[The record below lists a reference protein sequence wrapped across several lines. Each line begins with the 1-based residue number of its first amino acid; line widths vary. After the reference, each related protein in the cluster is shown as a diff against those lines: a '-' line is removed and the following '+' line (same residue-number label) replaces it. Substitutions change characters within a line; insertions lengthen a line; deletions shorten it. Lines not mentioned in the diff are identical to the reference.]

1 MSSKTSLGFVLG
13 AIWSNAGAGELSSSQ
28 RERPGHR
35 EPSSFHWWSLVRL
48 WHLVGPPGTTS
59 PFPLLTP
66 QEEGSSISGMATL
79 TALKQLPTV
88 MRPSNRF
95 PSSASSATA
104 SAGDGAAMIAHLQG
118 REQAL
123 EPFGW
128 TGRRA
133 KWIALACLHS
143 SVFTRAQ
150 WTRFLGCH
158 TEKVRRAVHAL
169 IAQGVAAEENVPGI
183 TGISRV
189 CRIYG
194 RGIYTG
200 RTRANRRVEGT
211 GSQASWPGADSPR
224 HHLADRAPLRSALP
238 MTGLRLMPPLGCE
251 NDVGGRFTVCPVADS
266 HGTRRVSAEAAVS
279 YAFAAR
285 PDVAGRAAT
294 AEMGA
299 TPQAEGL
306 LRARGQVCFH
316 TLAPALRGSLPVH
329 GSLGGKAVQR
339 RCERRINGPIRL
351 PGLGSRR
358 PGTRPS
364 RRAGCSW
371 CRGMGPDRAPRRSTN
386 AR

>member
-1 MSSKTSLGFVLG
+1 
-13 AIWSNAGAGELSSSQ
+13 
-28 RERPGHR
+28 
-35 EPSSFHWWSLVRL
+35 
-48 WHLVGPPGTTS
+48 
-59 PFPLLTP
+59 
-66 QEEGSSISGMATL
+66 
-79 TALKQLPTV
+79 
-88 MRPSNRF
+88 
-95 PSSASSATA
+95 
-104 SAGDGAAMIAHLQG
+104 MIAHLQG

-123 EPFGW
+123 QPFGW

-133 KWIALACLHS
+133 KWIALACLYS
-143 SVFTRAQ
+143 GVFTRAQ

-238 MTGLRLMPPLGCE
+238 MTDLRLMPPLGCE
-251 NDVGGRFTVCPVADS
+251 NDVGGRFTVCPVPDS

-279 YAFAAR
+279 YASAAR
-285 PDVAGRAAT
+285 PVVARRADE

-306 LRARGQVCFH
+306 VRAWGWVCFH
-316 TLAPALRGSLPVH
+316 TPVPALQGSLPVH
-329 GSLGGKAVQR
+329 QSLAGRPSSAGGGGAVRRSAISAPAGGLGGRCPRPPVAPAATRGRRDVCAPLAAWVHQR
-339 RCERRINGPIRL
+339 
-351 PGLGSRR
+351 LGVRQTPRAECR
-358 PGTRPS
+358 PVGISTRWPRS
-364 RRAGCSW
+364 SKLSTGSATWTRRAACGWSG
-371 CRGMGPDRAPRRSTN
+371 RGDARDMAGDADGLRSLAGPRPRR
-386 AR
+386 

>member
-1 MSSKTSLGFVLG
+1 MPRASGSLSSKTSLGFVLG
-13 AIWSNAGAGELSSSQ
+13 AIWSNAGVGELSSSQ

-66 QEEGSSISGMATL
+66 QEADSSISGMATL
-79 TALKQLPTV
+79 TALKQLPTA

-104 SAGDGAAMIAHLQG
+104 SAGDGATMIAHLQG

-143 SVFTRAQ
+143 GVFTRAQ

-158 TEKVRRAVHAL
+158 TEKVRRAAHAL
-169 IAQGVAAEENVPGI
+169 IAQGVAAEENVLGI

-211 GSQASWPGADSPR
+211 DSQASWPGADSPR

-238 MTGLRLMPPLGCE
+238 MTGLRVMPLLGRE
-251 NDVGGRFTVCPVADS
+251 NDAGGRFTAWPGPDS
-266 HGTRRVSAEAAVS
+266 HGAHRISADATAS
-279 YAFAAR
+279 YASAAR
-285 PDVAGRAAT
+285 PDVARRADEAD
-294 AEMGA
+294 MGA

-306 LRARGQVCFH
+306 VRARGRACFH
-316 TLAPALRGSLPVH
+316 TLAPALQGSLPNH
-329 GSLGGKAVQR
+329 GSLREGPAPRAPARWRLGG
-339 RCERRINGPIRL
+339 
-351 PGLGSRR
+351 RR
-358 PGTRPS
+358 PRPRRPS
-364 RRAGCSW
+364 TPPCGVGFGRW
-371 CRGMGPDRAPRRSTN
+371 RAPFSTS
-386 AR
+386 RPTR

>member
-1 MSSKTSLGFVLG
+1 
-13 AIWSNAGAGELSSSQ
+13 
-28 RERPGHR
+28 
-35 EPSSFHWWSLVRL
+35 
-48 WHLVGPPGTTS
+48 
-59 PFPLLTP
+59 
-66 QEEGSSISGMATL
+66 
-79 TALKQLPTV
+79 
-88 MRPSNRF
+88 
-95 PSSASSATA
+95 
-104 SAGDGAAMIAHLQG
+104 MIAHLQG
-118 REQAL
+118 RQQAL

-143 SVFTRAQ
+143 GVFTRAQ

-238 MTGLRLMPPLGCE
+238 MTDLRLMPPLGCE
-251 NDVGGRFTVCPVADS
+251 NDVGGRFTVCPVPNS

-279 YAFAAR
+279 YASSAR
-285 PDVAGRAAT
+285 PDVAGRADE

-299 TPQAEGL
+299 TPPFDALVMAWAGAGFHKPRTSPGGRSRSNDPWREG
-306 LRARGQVCFH
+306 C
-316 TLAPALRGSLPVH
+316 
-329 GSLGGKAVQR
+329 
-339 RCERRINGPIRL
+339 
-351 PGLGSRR
+351 
-358 PGTRPS
+358 
-364 RRAGCSW
+364 
-371 CRGMGPDRAPRRSTN
+371 RAPRGSAAYQQIGRASEFRLSP

>member
-1 MSSKTSLGFVLG
+1 
-13 AIWSNAGAGELSSSQ
+13 
-28 RERPGHR
+28 
-35 EPSSFHWWSLVRL
+35 
-48 WHLVGPPGTTS
+48 
-59 PFPLLTP
+59 
-66 QEEGSSISGMATL
+66 
-79 TALKQLPTV
+79 

-104 SAGDGAAMIAHLQG
+104 SAGDGAAMIAHRQG

-143 SVFTRAQ
+143 GVFTRAQ

-183 TGISRV
+183 TGISCV

-238 MTGLRLMPPLGCE
+238 MTDLRLMPPLGCE
-251 NDVGGRFTVCPVADS
+251 NDVGGRFTVCPVPDS

-279 YAFAAR
+279 YASSAR
-285 PDVAGRAAT
+285 PDVAGRADE

-306 LRARGQVCFH
+306 VWARGLACFH
-316 TLAPALRGSLPVH
+316 TPAPALQGVAPVPNDPWRE
-329 GSLGGKAVQR
+329 G
-339 RCERRINGPIRL
+339 
-351 PGLGSRR
+351 
-358 PGTRPS
+358 
-364 RRAGCSW
+364 
-371 CRGMGPDRAPRRSTN
+371 DRASPGSSQPSASRSSSLARR
-386 AR
+386 

>member
-1 MSSKTSLGFVLG
+1 MRKLERENTRLEKELELPLVELGPALALGGTSWDNF
-13 AIWSNAGAGELSSSQ
+13 
-28 RERPGHR
+28 
-35 EPSSFHWWSLVRL
+35 SFFIVD
-48 WHLVGPPGTTS
+48 TA
-59 PFPLLTP
+59 
-66 QEEGSSISGMATL
+66 EAGSSISGMATL

-133 KWIALACLHS
+133 KWIGPGLSAQRRLHPGAVDVVSGLPHRKRCAAPSMHS
-143 SVFTRAQ
+143 SHRVWPPKRT
-150 WTRFLGCH
+150 
-158 TEKVRRAVHAL
+158 
-169 IAQGVAAEENVPGI
+169 
-183 TGISRV
+183 RV

-251 NDVGGRFTVCPVADS
+251 NDVGGRFTVCPVPNS

-279 YAFAAR
+279 YASAAR
-285 PDVAGRAAT
+285 PAAARRADEADT
-294 AEMGA
+294 GA
-299 TPQAEGL
+299 TPQADGL
-306 LRARGQVCFH
+306 VRARGVCRSGRISDR
-316 TLAPALRGSLPVH
+316 TSRTVAP
-329 GSLGGKAVQR
+329 
-339 RCERRINGPIRL
+339 
-351 PGLGSRR
+351 
-358 PGTRPS
+358 
-364 RRAGCSW
+364 
-371 CRGMGPDRAPRRSTN
+371 
-386 AR
+386 

>member
-1 MSSKTSLGFVLG
+1 
-13 AIWSNAGAGELSSSQ
+13 
-28 RERPGHR
+28 
-35 EPSSFHWWSLVRL
+35 
-48 WHLVGPPGTTS
+48 
-59 PFPLLTP
+59 
-66 QEEGSSISGMATL
+66 
-79 TALKQLPTV
+79 
-88 MRPSNRF
+88 
-95 PSSASSATA
+95 
-104 SAGDGAAMIAHLQG
+104 MIAHLQG

-123 EPFGW
+123 ESFGW

-169 IAQGVAAEENVPGI
+169 IAQRVAAEENVPGI

-238 MTGLRLMPPLGCE
+238 MTDLRLMPPLGCE
-251 NDVGGRFTVCPVADS
+251 NDVGGRFTVCPVPNS

-279 YAFAAR
+279 YAYTAR
-285 PDVAGRAAT
+285 PAVARRADE

-371 CRGMGPDRAPRRSTN
+371 CRGVRPGRAPRRSTN

>member
-1 MSSKTSLGFVLG
+1 
-13 AIWSNAGAGELSSSQ
+13 
-28 RERPGHR
+28 
-35 EPSSFHWWSLVRL
+35 
-48 WHLVGPPGTTS
+48 
-59 PFPLLTP
+59 
-66 QEEGSSISGMATL
+66 
-79 TALKQLPTV
+79 

-143 SVFTRAQ
+143 GVFTRAQ

-169 IAQGVAAEENVPGI
+169 IAQRVAAEENVPGI

-238 MTGLRLMPPLGCE
+238 MTDLRLMPPPGCE
-251 NDVGGRFTVCPVADS
+251 NDVGGRFTVCPVPDS

-279 YAFAAR
+279 YASAAW
-285 PDVAGRAAT
+285 PAVARRADE

-306 LRARGQVCFH
+306 VRARGRVCFH
-316 TLAPALRGSLPVH
+316 NSAPALRGRSLSINPSREGHREPLRAGRINAAGWPDHAGQRGSARRSGGAAGQPAGSPARSPSRSFRINAQRRSCFRWTDDGPHDVEIVDL
-329 GSLGGKAVQR
+329 SLGGGA
-339 RCERRINGPIRL
+339 
-351 PGLGSRR
+351 
-358 PGTRPS
+358 
-364 RRAGCSW
+364 
-371 CRGMGPDRAPRRSTN
+371 
-386 AR
+386 

>member
-1 MSSKTSLGFVLG
+1 
-13 AIWSNAGAGELSSSQ
+13 
-28 RERPGHR
+28 
-35 EPSSFHWWSLVRL
+35 
-48 WHLVGPPGTTS
+48 
-59 PFPLLTP
+59 
-66 QEEGSSISGMATL
+66 
-79 TALKQLPTV
+79 
-88 MRPSNRF
+88 
-95 PSSASSATA
+95 
-104 SAGDGAAMIAHLQG
+104 MIAHLQG

-143 SVFTRAQ
+143 GVFTRAQ

-169 IAQGVAAEENVPGI
+169 VAQGVAAEENVPGI

-224 HHLADRAPLRSALP
+224 HHLADRAPLRGALP
-238 MTGLRLMPPLGCE
+238 MTDLRVMPPLDRE
-251 NDVGGRFTVCPVADS
+251 NDARGRFTDWPGPDS

-279 YAFAAR
+279 YASAAR
-285 PDVAGRAAT
+285 PAVARRAAQ

-306 LRARGQVCFH
+306 VRAW
-316 TLAPALRGSLPVH
+316 S
-329 GSLGGKAVQR
+329 
-339 RCERRINGPIRL
+339 
-351 PGLGSRR
+351 
-358 PGTRPS
+358 
-364 RRAGCSW
+364 
-371 CRGMGPDRAPRRSTN
+371 
-386 AR
+386 

>member
-1 MSSKTSLGFVLG
+1 
-13 AIWSNAGAGELSSSQ
+13 
-28 RERPGHR
+28 
-35 EPSSFHWWSLVRL
+35 
-48 WHLVGPPGTTS
+48 
-59 PFPLLTP
+59 
-66 QEEGSSISGMATL
+66 
-79 TALKQLPTV
+79 
-88 MRPSNRF
+88 
-95 PSSASSATA
+95 
-104 SAGDGAAMIAHLQG
+104 MIAHLQG

-128 TGRRA
+128 AGRRA

-143 SVFTRAQ
+143 GVFTRAQ

-169 IAQGVAAEENVPGI
+169 IAQRVAAEENVPGI

-211 GSQASWPGADSPR
+211 GSQASWPGTDSPR

-238 MTGLRLMPPLGCE
+238 MTDLRVMPPLGRE
-251 NDVGGRFTVCPVADS
+251 NDAGGRFTTRPGPDS

-279 YAFAAR
+279 YASAAR
-285 PDVAGRAAT
+285 PDVARRADE

-306 LRARGQVCFH
+306 VRARAECVF
-316 TLAPALRGSLPVH
+316 TTRPPPSRGRSRTIIPR
-329 GSLGGKAVQR
+329 GKAFR
-339 RCERRINGPIRL
+339 GKA
-351 PGLGSRR
+351 
-358 PGTRPS
+358 
-364 RRAGCSW
+364 RAGGGDVVVSSAVLAMPS
-371 CRGMGPDRAPRRSTN
+371 GY
-386 AR
+386 

>member
-1 MSSKTSLGFVLG
+1 MGIPCTKRSGCSDYALWRV
-13 AIWSNAGAGELSSSQ
+13 
-28 RERPGHR
+28 R
-35 EPSSFHWWSLVRL
+35 FHWWSLVRL

-66 QEEGSSISGMATL
+66 QEAGSSISGMATL

-88 MRPSNRF
+88 MRASNRF

-104 SAGDGAAMIAHLQG
+104 SAGDGATMIAHLQG

-128 TGRRA
+128 TGHRA
-133 KWIALACLHS
+133 KWITLACLHS
-143 SVFTRAQ
+143 GVFTRAQ

-224 HHLADRAPLRSALP
+224 HHLADRAPLRRALP
-238 MTGLRLMPPLGCE
+238 MTDLRE
-251 NDVGGRFTVCPVADS
+251 
-266 HGTRRVSAEAAVS
+266 
-279 YAFAAR
+279 
-285 PDVAGRAAT
+285 
-294 AEMGA
+294 
-299 TPQAEGL
+299 
-306 LRARGQVCFH
+306 
-316 TLAPALRGSLPVH
+316 
-329 GSLGGKAVQR
+329 
-339 RCERRINGPIRL
+339 
-351 PGLGSRR
+351 LGSK
-358 PGTRPS
+358 GV
-364 RRAGCSW
+364 
-371 CRGMGPDRAPRRSTN
+371 
-386 AR
+386 

>member
-1 MSSKTSLGFVLG
+1 
-13 AIWSNAGAGELSSSQ
+13 
-28 RERPGHR
+28 
-35 EPSSFHWWSLVRL
+35 
-48 WHLVGPPGTTS
+48 
-59 PFPLLTP
+59 
-66 QEEGSSISGMATL
+66 
-79 TALKQLPTV
+79 
-88 MRPSNRF
+88 
-95 PSSASSATA
+95 
-104 SAGDGAAMIAHLQG
+104 MIAHLQG

-143 SVFTRAQ
+143 GVFTRAQ

-169 IAQGVAAEENVPGI
+169 IAQGVAVEEDLPGI
-183 TGISRV
+183 AGIGRV

-238 MTGLRLMPPLGCE
+238 MTDLRLMPPLGCE
-251 NDVGGRFTVCPVADS
+251 NDVGGRFTVCPVPNS

-279 YAFAAR
+279 YASAAR
-285 PDVAGRAAT
+285 PAVARRAAQ

-299 TPQAEGL
+299 TPPMDALVMAWAG
-306 LRARGQVCFH
+306 AGFH
-316 TLAPALRGSLPVH
+316 NPAPALGGGRSRSIDPWREGHRASPA
-329 GSLGGKAVQR
+329 SRSALGV
-339 RCERRINGPIRL
+339 
-351 PGLGSRR
+351 
-358 PGTRPS
+358 
-364 RRAGCSW
+364 
-371 CRGMGPDRAPRRSTN
+371 
-386 AR
+386 